1 MCSICREKD
10 EFNELLHRFDFLDSV
25 DWLGIRA
32 NMRKLHSKKTSG
44 KTLDGANVFLEI
56 VARDSHMQRDLLAE
70 VKKVKHDFT
79 PNENDSTICAICMCS
94 EMCNTDQNSADE
106 ILQGTAQRFRS
117 AEAR

>member
-44 KTLDGANVFLEI
+44 KTLDGANVFLG
-56 VARDSHMQRDLLAE
+56 
-70 VKKVKHDFT
+70 
-79 PNENDSTICAICMCS
+79 NCS
-94 EMCNTDQNSADE
+94 P
-106 ILQGTAQRFRS
+106 RFAHAAGLVGRS
-117 AEAR
+117 EEEGEERQTS